1 MRTKQFLITLSTLFT
16 TFIWASENPPAGCP
30 SIAMSGSR
38 VTCFNGNNGTASIA
52 ISGGS
57 GSYTINWS
65 NGANSTSI
73 SGLAVGTY
81 TVTVLD
87 NTSGCTVLGAYVVNA
102 PTPLVL
108 TEIVTDVNCRN
119 ALTGAIN
126 ASISGGTLPY
136 TYDWSN
142 DGTGDFNDPQDLTLL
157 AAGNYSLVVRDGN
170 ACSISRSYTILQPLT
185 VLNSTLVKT
194 DVSCFGGANGT
205 VNLSPFGGT
214 FPYTYTWSNLQNTED
229 ITGLSIGLYSVT
241 ITDNLGC
248 TIGNSTTI
256 TQPAVLNGVVSNTQV
271 NCFGQSTASI
281 NIAMVGGTAPYTYSW
296 SNLTDLFSINNAT
309 LSNIPASNYTVN
321 VTDSKGCTFVGVGVV
336 TQPNLLVLSET
347 HTNVTCFG
355 YTNGAID
362 LTVNGGASPYT
373 YAWVNAVALPV
384 GNTQDLI
391 NLSAQNYS
399 VVVTDFN
406 GCTKPMSVSI
416 TQPASPISAT
426 TTPTHVNCFGF
437 STGAVDL
444 TPAGGT
450 APYTY
455 SWSNGQI
462 TQDIANLVSNNYAYT
477 ITDFNGCIL
486 AGSSIVTQPAA
497 PLNVT
502 NILTHVNCFGES
514 NGAINLTT
522 TGGTAPYTY
531 TWINSVYNLSNITE
545 DLSNLAAETYTFTA
559 TDSKGCLFSAPL
571 IITEPTPLVDNISGV
586 NVLCKFGNNGSV
598 DYNVS
603 GGTLPY
609 TYIWSNGQISEDI
622 TTLVA
627 GLYTV
632 TMLDDHNCTL
642 SNSQLITEPLF
653 PLTYSDITTNVKC
666 NNGTDGSIDIEVL
679 GGTIPYTYL
688 WSNGATTHLTTDL
701 VAGTYSFDVTDANG
715 CIISDALIVTQPADL
730 TLNEVITP
738 VTCFGLVN
746 GIIDVSPVGGT
757 LPYNYTWY
765 NSTFALSAQTQD
777 LNNYPADIYQL
788 EVIDSNGCFYENF
801 FTILQP
807 NELVVSFTSDNV
819 NCAGGSDGSILID
832 IVGGNGTYTQLWS
845 NGSVVEDLLNVP
857 VGYYEV
863 VVTDFKNCKDSIDVT
878 IYEPAPLDLDF
889 TLTDVSCI
897 DNYDGTAIAIPSG
910 GTGNVYYAWSTGA
923 TTGSVIDLAMGTY
936 DLQITDILGCS
947 YTESFNIGKDSIGCV
962 FPVTAFSPN
971 GDAYN
976 DQWFIQNMD
985 LYPNAEMTVFNKWGN
1000 IVYERKGLYE
1010 PWNGQIQG
1018 EDAPAT
1024 VYFYILYLN
1033 NNGQEK
1039 ITGTISIVR

>member
-1 MRTKQFLITLSTLFT
+1 MRAKQFFITLSTLFT

-30 SIAMSGSR
+30 SIAMSGSA
-38 VTCFNGNNGTASIA
+38 VSCFNGNNGTASIA
-52 ISGGS
+52 ISGGT
-57 GSYTINWS
+57 GPFIINWS
-65 NGANSTSI
+65 NGANSNSI

-108 TEIVTDVNCRN
+108 TEIVSDVNCRN

-142 DGTGDFNDPQDLTLL
+142 DGTGDFDDLQDLSLS
-157 AAGNYSLVVRDGN
+157 AAGNYSLEVHDGN
-170 ACSISRSYTILQPLT
+170 SCSISRSYTILQPLT
-185 VLNSTLVKT
+185 VLNSTLVKS
-194 DVSCFGGANGT
+194 DVSCFGGANGSI
-205 VNLSPFGGT
+205 NLSPFGGT

-248 TIGNSTTI
+248 TLGNSTTI

-296 SNLTDLFSINNAT
+296 SNLTNLFSINNAT

-321 VTDSKGCTFVGVGVV
+321 VTDSKGCTFVGNGVV
-336 TQPNLLVLSET
+336 TEPSLLVLSET

-362 LTVNGGASPYT
+362 LSANGGAFPYT
-373 YAWVNAVALPV
+373 YAWVNAFAIPV
-384 GNTQDLI
+384 GNTQDLT
-391 NLSAQNYS
+391 NLSSQNYS
-399 VVVTDFN
+399 VIVTDFN
-406 GCTKPMSVSI
+406 GCTKPLSVFIS
-416 TQPASPISAT
+416 QPASPISAT
-426 TTPTHVNCFGF
+426 TIPTHVNCYGF

-455 SWSNGQI
+455 SWSNGQ
-462 TQDIANLVSNNYAYT
+462 TSQDIANLISNNYAYT

-531 TWINSVYNLSNITE
+531 TWINSVYNLSNTSE

-559 TDSKGCLFSAPL
+559 TDSKGCLFIAPL

-622 TTLVA
+622 STLVA

-632 TMLDDHNCTL
+632 TMLDAHNCTL

-653 PLTYSDITTNVKC
+653 PLTYSNITTNVKC
-666 NNGTDGSIDIEVL
+666 NNGTDGSIDIEVN

-701 VAGTYSFDVTDANG
+701 VAGNYSFNVTDANG
-715 CIISDALIVTQPADL
+715 CIISDILNVTQPADL

-757 LPYNYTWY
+757 LPYNYTWF

-788 EVIDSNGCFYENF
+788 EVIDSNGCFYEHF
-801 FTILQP
+801 FTLLQP
-807 NELVVSFTSDNV
+807 TELEVSFTSDNV

-832 IVGGNGTYTQLWS
+832 IIGGNGTYTQLWS
-845 NGSVVEDLLNVP
+845 NGSVVEDLMNIP
-857 VGYYEV
+857 IGYYEV
-863 VVTDFKNCKDSIDVT
+863 IVTDIKNCKDSIDVT

-897 DNYDGTAIAIPSG
+897 DNYDGTSIAIPSG

-923 TTGSVIDLAMGTY
+923 TTGSIIDLPLGTY
-936 DLQITDILGCS
+936 NLQITDILGCS

-976 DQWFIQNMD
+976 DSWFIQNMD
-985 LYPNAEMTVFNKWGN
+985 LYTNAEMTVFNKWGD

-1018 EDAPAT
+1018 EDAPAA

-1033 NNGQEK
+1033 NEGQEK

>member
-399 VVVTDFN
+399 VVTDFN